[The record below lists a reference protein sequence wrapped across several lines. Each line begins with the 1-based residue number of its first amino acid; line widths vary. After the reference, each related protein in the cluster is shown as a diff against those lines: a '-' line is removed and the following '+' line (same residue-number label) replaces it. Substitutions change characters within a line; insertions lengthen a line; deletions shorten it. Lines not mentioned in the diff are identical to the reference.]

1 MLRFGDQL
9 LVRKISRLA
18 AMLMAQVKSW
28 MGVGMPIRMWTR
40 VSVAL
45 MSLLVV
51 GLSASA
57 NEPGWKLGLSFMKV
71 DDAYLGP
78 NLGNTEYARTWT
90 DWKFGRINR
99 RVYLGVV
106 QESRSDTV
114 NSTVVSRSNT
124 GVTAGYHSGNWFIHG
139 SYFFLGEY
147 KLSSVSLTGVGG
159 MGIDVGW
166 DTQVTGKLYGG
177 FQLSHRS
184 LKYAKAGDNSADN
197 QLRSELS
204 PRLNLGILF

>member
-1 MLRFGDQL
+1 MFKAQLRSSFGIQP
-9 LVRKISRLA
+9 RTWTRA
-18 AMLMAQVKSW
+18 AMAL
-28 MGVGMPIRMWTR
+28 
-40 VSVAL
+40 VAL
-45 MSLLVV
+45 LIFEF
-51 GLSASA
+51 SASA
-57 NEPGWKLGLSFMKV
+57 NEPGWKLGLSYMKV

-78 NLGNTEYARTWT
+78 NLGNNEFARTWT

-114 NSTVVSRSNT
+114 NSSVVSRSNT
-124 GVTAGYHSGNWFIHG
+124 GATVGYHSGSWFIHG

-159 MGIDVGW
+159 VGIDVGW
-166 DTQVTGKLYGG
+166 ETQVSGKLYGG